1 MSKYTEKALAF
12 HEMGYNC
19 AQAVLCAFS
28 DRTDVDEKVLYK
40 IAEGLGAG
48 MGNRKNTC
56 GALSGAVMLSGLI
69 NSSGDVENSTKADTY
84 KLSGEI
90 VDKFERRCGAFVCT
104 DIKGME
110 TGNPTAS
117 CSDCIVQAVAIA
129 EETLFKK

>member
-1 MSKYTEKALAF
+1 MSKYAEKALTY

-40 IAEGLGAG
+40 TAEGLGAG

-56 GALSGAVMLSGLI
+56 GALSGAVMLAGLI
-69 NSSGDVENSTKADTY
+69 NSSGDVKCSTKAGTY
-84 KLSGEI
+84 KLASDI
-90 VDKFERRCGAFVCT
+90 VNEFERRCGAFTCT
-104 DIKGME
+104 DIKGMT

-129 EETLFKK
+129 EEILLNK